1 MEIIPAVLT
10 SDPSELKHLI
20 KLAEGNVKKVQID
33 IIDGVFEKNKTVNPE
48 SLKYLETSI
57 LFDIQLM
64 VKEPISWIER
74 CVLANTDR
82 IIGHIELMSD
92 QLEFAEKVQSLG
104 LKIGLGLDLDTPIE
118 KIYPRLINDIDV
130 ILLMSTKAGFGGQK
144 FQKKVFEKIKKL
156 NKIREND
163 QSPFKICVDGGIT
176 KDQVPRLQEL
186 KVDEIAVGRRLLNEN
201 ITDELKNFQK
211 LIS

>member
-10 SDPSELKHLI
+10 SDPSELKYLI
-20 KLAEGNVKKVQID
+20 DLAEGNVKKVQID
-33 IIDGVFEKNKTVNPE
+33 IIDGIFEKNKTINPE

-64 VKEPISWIER
+64 VKEPISWTER

-104 LKIGLGLDLDTPIE
+104 LKIGLGLDLDTPVE

-144 FQKKVFEKIKKL
+144 FQEKVFEKIKKL

-176 KDQVPRLQEL
+176 KDQAPKLQEL

-201 ITDELKNFQK
+201 ITDELKSFQK